1 MHNHDSISTETRDFP
16 VVNLPLTF
24 QTNDPL
30 CEDLATVD
38 DTVLEDSETFQIIVS
53 SSDPNVTL
61 GSIPSASVTI
71 MDNDSM

>member
-1 MHNHDSISTETRDFP
+1 M
-16 VVNLPLTF
+16 VNLPLTF